1 MWLYIFVVPLVVVM
15 IIGGLLA
22 GGIFTIV
29 FLPIAVIIVAAAVIY
44 TMWAQ
49 STDRENI
56 PGERERVK
64 PLPHTGH
71 RNTAAAPSTPDQ
83 LVDARRGE
91 Q

>member
-1 MWLYIFVVPLVVVM
+1 MWLYIFVIPLAIIM

-29 FLPIAVIIVAAAVIY
+29 FLPLAVIIAAAAVIY
-44 TMWAQ
+44 TMWA
-49 STDRENI
+49 SATDKRHI
-56 PGERERVK
+56 PGEREGVD
-64 PLPHTGH
+64 PLPHTAH
-71 RNTAAAPSTPDQ
+71 RNTGAAPSTPDQ